1 VTKAFV
7 KLSGITAAILLT
19 AVLSQASQAGE
30 EEGSQPLEEGK
41 GAGELEAAMKKDQT
55 GTNPLNFTFDARLY
69 NEYQWL
75 NTAGD
80 GGQNITTF
88 EFRAPLGEGKWQFR
102 GKIRGQGLKADTD
115 NDGSNDVDE
124 YGFGDTD
131 LRFMT
136 IAYLT
141 NKMGVAPGIE
151 LILPTATDP
160 SLGSG
165 AWTLAPFTFL
175 ALFNPLGPGSIFVPG
190 YQHFISLDE
199 DPGRGRVNRGLIDLF
214 LVKTFAENQYWAY
227 IDPQVILDYENSNY
241 FAQIELQ
248 AGAMLDKLL
257 GTKGHSVWVMPSFGV
272 GADRPYDVSL
282 EVGYKVVW

>member
-1 VTKAFV
+1 MTKAFV
-7 KLSGITAAILLT
+7 QLLGITAAILSI
-19 AVLSQASQAGE
+19 AVLPQASQAGD
-30 EEGSQPLEEGK
+30 EEGK
-41 GAGELEAAMKKDQT
+41 GAGEIKAQMKKDQT

-80 GGQNITTF
+80 GGQNITTL
-88 EFRAPLGEGKWQFR
+88 EFRAPLGDGKWQFR
-102 GKIRGQGLKADTD
+102 GKIRGQGLKADLD
-115 NDGSNDVDE
+115 NDGIDDVDE
-124 YGFGDTD
+124 YAMGDTD

-136 IAYLT
+136 IPYLT

-151 LILPTATDP
+151 LLLPTATDP

-175 ALFNPLGPGSIFVPG
+175 AFFNPLGPGSIFIPG

-199 DPGRGRVNRGLIDLF
+199 DPGRSRINRGLIDLF
-214 LVKTFAENQYWAY
+214 LVKTFADNQFWAY
-227 IDPQVILDYENSNY
+227 IDPQVILDYENSDY

-272 GADRPYDVSL
+272 GADRPYDYSL
-282 EVGYKVVW
+282 EVGYKFVWR

>member
-1 VTKAFV
+1 MTKAFV
-7 KLSGITAAILLT
+7 PLCSITAAILLT
-19 AVLSQASQAGE
+19 AVLPQASQAAE
-30 EEGSQPLEEGK
+30 EAEDIKEEM
-41 GAGELEAAMKKDQT
+41 EKDKT

-80 GGQNITTF
+80 GEQNITTL
-88 EFRAPLGEGKWQFR
+88 EFRAPLGDGKWQFR
-102 GKIRGQGLKADTD
+102 GKIRGQFLRADF
-115 NDGSNDVDE
+115 NSDGIDDVDE
-124 YGFGDTD
+124 YAFGDTD
-131 LRFMT
+131 IRFMT
-136 IAYLT
+136 IPYIS

-165 AWTLAPFTFL
+165 AFTVAPFVFL
-175 ALFNPLGPGSIFVPG
+175 AFFKPIGPGSIFVPG
-190 YQHFISLDE
+190 YQHFVSLDE

-214 LVKTFAENQYWAY
+214 LVKTFADNQFWAY

-248 AGAMLDKLL
+248 AGTMLDKLL